1 MNPADTQSDLL
12 RAPTAEELARLHSW
26 TQVGLQRLVDAILQP
41 STFLAAVVW
50 LFGGTY
56 TDVAV
61 IAVAAAMSYALGSVI
76 MPFALAKVDDI
87 RLVILGASAV
97 RALASAIIAVV
108 GWRADSL
115 APDTVVLWLV
125 VGVLFYQVSSAT
137 NVSRNPR
144 SFIANQDQ
152 PTSARSRQLV
162 GALAGVL
169 GGIVAWR
176 ALGNHDFSF
185 EHAAGMLLF
194 LAGAASLGSVW
205 FQVTAPVRYRDL
217 HQKLPVPTWRD
228 VQRVLDNAEL
238 RRYLWIRLLSGL
250 ATFVDPFLIIF
261 GMIHLRLNLWYVGA
275 VVLAVVLAQIT
286 GGAIWTFFGD
296 MPGSRK
302 AIQFAAIL
310 RFAALT
316 LAVAIPL
323 VGTSS
328 WYRSTFDGPAVAS
341 WLYVGV
347 FFLIGLSQNTF
358 SRNEQHYAM
367 NRLRDGSL
375 FPALDLV
382 LNAVLVLIALT
393 PFIGVLLIETT
404 SLRMAIAIAA
414 GVAFVAFM
422 GTAFLEVRR
431 KLRRRR
437 LGQEFRGPVRQVAN
451 RADRT
456 GNVKIRRLKK

>member
-1 MNPADTQSDLL
+1 MNPASTQSDLL

-26 TQVGLQRLVDAILQP
+26 TQVSLQRLVDAILQP

-56 TDVAV
+56 ADVAV
-61 IAVAAAMSYALGSVI
+61 IAVAAAMSYAIGSVI

-87 RLVILGASAV
+87 RLVLLGASTV

-108 GWRADSL
+108 GWQAGSLDPDS
-115 APDTVVLWLV
+115 VVLWLV
-125 VGVLFYQVSSAT
+125 IGVLFYQVSSAT

-152 PTSARSRQLV
+152 PTSARSRQLI
-162 GALAGVL
+162 GALAGVV

-176 ALGNHDFSF
+176 TLGNRDLTF
-185 EHAAGMLLF
+185 EDAAGMLLF
-194 LAGAASLGSVW
+194 LAGSASLGSVW

-217 HQKLPVPTWRD
+217 HQKLPVPAWHD
-228 VQRVLDNAEL
+228 VQRVLENGEL
-238 RRYLWIRLLSGL
+238 RRYLWIRLISGL
-250 ATFVDPFLIIF
+250 ATFADPFLIIF
-261 GMIHLRLNLWYVGA
+261 GMMHLRLNLWYVGA
-275 VVLAVVLAQIT
+275 VVLAVVLAQIA

-316 LAVAIPL
+316 LAVSVPII
-323 VGTSS
+323 GTSA
-328 WYRSTFDGPAVAS
+328 WYRSTFDGPDVAS
-341 WLYVGV
+341 WLFVSV
-347 FFLIGLSQNTF
+347 FFLIGLSQNTL

-367 NRLRDGSL
+367 NRLRDGAL

-382 LNAVLVLIALT
+382 LNAVLVIISLT
-393 PFIGVLLIETT
+393 PFLGVLLIQWT
-404 SLRMAIAIAA
+404 SLRMAIAVAA
-414 GVAFVAFM
+414 GVAFVAFLS
-422 GTAFLEVRR
+422 TAFLVARR

-437 LGQEFRGPVRQVAN
+437 LRQEIRRSVRPV
-451 RADRT
+451 ADRSERT
-456 GNVKIRRLKK
+456 GNIKIKRLKK